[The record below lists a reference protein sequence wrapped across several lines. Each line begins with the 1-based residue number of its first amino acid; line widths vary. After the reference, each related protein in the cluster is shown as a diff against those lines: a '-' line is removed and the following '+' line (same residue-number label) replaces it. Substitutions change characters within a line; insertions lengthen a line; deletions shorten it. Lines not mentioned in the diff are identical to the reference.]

1 MKKKI
6 LALLGVL
13 FVTLACILSSPA
25 APAQPGVG
33 TIVAATMQALTP
45 SSNAVVPTQVTP
57 AEPLPAQATQPS
69 GIAISFE
76 NISVTI
82 PNGLASGAAG
92 EKVPT
97 VSPDTGAPWDIGPA
111 YIKFTLSA
119 YTLQGTMWHPEIR
132 IYPAEE
138 FRQMEPSAGDLINE
152 LKSITS
158 NPSGSLP
165 QYLPFLPSVNAGQVF
180 YAQMKMVNFKNGSG
194 IRYVT
199 QFDQAPIPINN
210 QEMFYTFQGLSQDG
224 KYYVAVT
231 LPVNTAFL
239 PTDGSQNSP
248 TPAGGVP
255 MDWNKFENFPIY
267 LNNVKQKIS
276 STDPNSFNPILST
289 LDALIQSIDIKQ

>member
-92 EKVPT
+92 EKVPA

>member
-92 EKVPT
+92 EKVPA

-138 FRQMEPSAGDLINE
+138 FRQMEPSVGDLINE

>member
-6 LALLGVL
+6 FALSGVL
-13 FVTLACILSSPA
+13 FVTLACVLSSPA
-25 APAQPGVG
+25 APVQPGVG

-92 EKVPT
+92 EKVPA

-138 FRQMEPSAGDLINE
+138 FRQMEPSVGDLINE